1 MLLNILATYCIIL
14 PSWKDGNHNCMF
26 CLFFVQGI
34 IVLSL
39 YIPLVR
45 MSYSTD
51 MVLDVENVRHN
62 LIKIIMIMYWLYIFL
77 FTYADKGVLRS
88 NYQ

>member
-1 MLLNILATYCIIL
+1 
-14 PSWKDGNHNCMF
+14 
-26 CLFFVQGI
+26 
-34 IVLSL
+34 
-39 YIPLVR
+39 

>member
-1 MLLNILATYCIIL
+1 
-14 PSWKDGNHNCMF
+14 
-26 CLFFVQGI
+26 
-34 IVLSL
+34 
-39 YIPLVR
+39 

-51 MVLDVENVRHN
+51 MVLDVDKGMNPPPPPAGSPYPQNVRHN
-62 LIKIIMIMYWLYIFL
+62 LIKIIMITYWLYTFL

>member
-51 MVLDVENVRHN
+51 MVLDVDNGMN
-62 LIKIIMIMYWLYIFL
+62 PPPPLAGGILPPPPPPPPLSPPTSTWGI
-77 FTYADKGVLRS
+77 
-88 NYQ
+88 N